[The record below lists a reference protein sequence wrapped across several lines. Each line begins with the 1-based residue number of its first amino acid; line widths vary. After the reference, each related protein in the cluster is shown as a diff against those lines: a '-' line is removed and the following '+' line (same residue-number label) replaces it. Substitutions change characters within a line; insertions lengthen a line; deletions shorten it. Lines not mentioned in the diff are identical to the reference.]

1 VDVVDHEHVEELM
14 AGYALR
20 ALTGDDA
27 REAERLLS
35 DHVPGC
41 PRCRRTLLAFSD
53 TVADLAL
60 AAEPVTPPET
70 LLPRL
75 HRSLEPRGGRR
86 PIGRWV
92 GVAAGLAVVLVA
104 GGVAVSQGL
113 RADDLQERNEL
124 FAQALLLSQRPDAD
138 TEPLTEADETEPAPV
153 STVSAP
159 DVDHFFL
166 VGSDVPTPPSG
177 TVYGVWLS
185 DGVDAVFAGSFLPLP
200 GVTVV
205 RVPFDP
211 SRFDRVL
218 VTIETS
224 AGAADDPGA
233 VVWEAAA

>member
-1 VDVVDHEHVEELM
+1 MDPVDHETVEELM

-20 ALTGDDA
+20 ALTGEDA

-35 DHVPGC
+35 EHVPGC
-41 PRCRRTLLAFSD
+41 LRCRRTLRAFSD

-60 AAEPVTPPET
+60 AADPVAPPEP

-92 GVAAGLAVVLVA
+92 GIAAGLAVVLVA

-113 RADDLQERNEL
+113 RAGDLQERNEL
-124 FAQALLLSQRPDAD
+124 FAQALRLSQRPDAD
-138 TEPLTEADETEPAPV
+138 TAPLTEADATEPAPV

-166 VGSDVPTPPSG
+166 IGSDVPPPPSG
-177 TVYGVWLS
+177 FVYGVWLS
-185 DGVDAVFAGSFLPLP
+185 DGVDAVFAGSFLPMQ

-205 RVPFDP
+205 RVPFDRL
-211 SRFDRVL
+211 RFDRVL
-218 VTIETS
+218 VTVEMSGDIAEE
-224 AGAADDPGA
+224 PGS
-233 VVWEAAA
+233 VVWEAVA

>member
-1 VDVVDHEHVEELM
+1 MDPFDHDHVEELM

-20 ALTGDDA
+20 ALTGGDA
-27 REAERLLS
+27 QEAERLLS
-35 DHVPGC
+35 EHVPGC
-41 PRCRRTLLAFSD
+41 LRCRRTLLAFSD

-60 AAEPVTPPET
+60 AADPIAPPET

-104 GGVAVSQGL
+104 GGLAVSQGL
-113 RADDLQERNEL
+113 RAGNLQERNQL
-124 FAQALLLSQRPDAD
+124 FAQALRLSQRPDAD
-138 TEPLTEADETEPAPV
+138 TEPLTEADATEPAPV

-166 VGSDVPTPPSG
+166 IGSEVPPPPPG

-185 DGVDAVFAGSFLPLP
+185 DGVDAVFAGSFDPLP

-218 VTIETS
+218 VTIEAS
-224 AGAADDPGA
+224 AGVADDPGA
-233 VVWEAAA
+233 VVWEAVA

>member
-1 VDVVDHEHVEELM
+1 VDPVDHETVEELM

-20 ALTGDDA
+20 ALTGEDA

-35 DHVPGC
+35 EHVPGC
-41 PRCRRTLLAFSD
+41 LRCRRTLLAFSD

-60 AAEPVTPPET
+60 AADPVAPPEP

-92 GVAAGLAVVLVA
+92 AIAAGLAVVLVA

-113 RADDLQERNEL
+113 RAGNLQERNEL
-124 FAQALLLSQRPDAD
+124 FAQALRLSQRPDAD
-138 TEPLTEADETEPAPV
+138 TAPLTEADATEPAPV

-166 VGSDVPTPPSG
+166 IGSDVPPPPSG
-177 TVYGVWLS
+177 FVYGVWLS
-185 DGVDAVFAGSFLPLP
+185 DGVDAVFAGSFLPMQ

-205 RVPFDP
+205 RVPFDRF
-211 SRFDRVL
+211 RFDRVL
-218 VTIETS
+218 VTVEMSGDIAEEPGS
-224 AGAADDPGA
+224 A
-233 VVWEAAA
+233 VWEAVA

>member
-1 VDVVDHEHVEELM
+1 MDPVDHETVEELM

-20 ALTGDDA
+20 ALTGEDA

-35 DHVPGC
+35 EHVPGC
-41 PRCRRTLLAFSD
+41 LRCRRTLLAFSD

-60 AAEPVTPPET
+60 AADPVAPPEP

-92 GVAAGLAVVLVA
+92 GIAAGLAVVLVA

-113 RADDLQERNEL
+113 RAGDLQERNEL
-124 FAQALLLSQRPDAD
+124 FAQALRLSQRPDAD
-138 TEPLTEADETEPAPV
+138 TAPLTEADATEPAPV

-166 VGSDVPTPPSG
+166 IGSDVPPPPSG
-177 TVYGVWLS
+177 FVYGVWLS
-185 DGVDAVFAGSFLPLP
+185 DGVDAVFAGSFLPMQ

-205 RVPFDP
+205 RVPFDRL
-211 SRFDRVL
+211 RFDRVL
-218 VTIETS
+218 VTVEMSGDIAEE
-224 AGAADDPGA
+224 PGS
-233 VVWEAAA
+233 VVWEAVA

>member
-1 VDVVDHEHVEELM
+1 VDAFDHEHVEELM

-20 ALTGDDA
+20 ALTGEDA

-35 DHVPGC
+35 EHVPGC
-41 PRCRRTLLAFSD
+41 LRCRGTMLAFSD

-60 AAEPVTPPET
+60 AAEPVAPPET

-75 HRSLEPRGGRR
+75 HRSLEPRGSRR
-86 PIGRWV
+86 PVGRWI

-104 GGVAVSQGL
+104 GGLAVSQGL
-113 RADDLQERNEL
+113 RAGDLQERNEL
-124 FAQALLLSQRPDAD
+124 FAQALRLSQRIDAD
-138 TEPLTEADETEPAPV
+138 TEPLTEADATEPAPV

-166 VGSDVPTPPSG
+166 IGSDVPPPPTG
-177 TVYGVWLS
+177 YVYGVWLS
-185 DGVDAVFAGSFLPLP
+185 DGVDAVFAGPFVPSP

-218 VTIETS
+218 VTIEAVGS
-224 AGAADDPGA
+224 PADEPGT

>member
-1 VDVVDHEHVEELM
+1 MDPFDHDHVEELM

-20 ALTGDDA
+20 ALTGEDA
-27 REAERLLS
+27 RKAERLLS

-41 PRCRRTLLAFSD
+41 PRCRGSLLAFSD

-60 AAEPVTPPET
+60 VTDPVAPPET

-75 HRSLEPRGGRR
+75 HRSMEPRRGRR

-92 GVAAGLAVVLVA
+92 GVAAGVVILLVA
-104 GGVAVSQGL
+104 GVAVSQGL
-113 RADDLQERNEL
+113 RVDDLQERNAL
-124 FAQALLLSQRPDAD
+124 FAQALRLAQRPDAD
-138 TEPLTEADETEPAPV
+138 TEPLTGADAAEPAPV

-159 DVDHFFL
+159 DVGHFFL
-166 VGSDVPTPPSG
+166 VGSDVPTPPPG

-185 DGVDAVFAGSFLPLP
+185 DGVDAVFAGTFEPMP

-205 RVPFDP
+205 RVEFDR

-218 VTIETS
+218 VTVEVSGET
-224 AGAADDPGA
+224 ADEPGEI
-233 VVWEAAA
+233 VWEAAA